1 MKNTASIWNDEAM
14 ISILLEE
21 CDSLE
26 TGPSKFTNRMYL
38 WKEFIAGFTRQRSES
53 IFNEESL
60 EQKFTRGNLRLPLL
74 NRAIKALC
82 QEGIIKPVKS
92 PGWLYQ
98 LMNFFFYTDI
108 DQLYFNVEAVA
119 QTCRAVQVIIKTLH
133 SRHLKVTYEHMWDVC
148 YETCEGNEHLFK
160 LVLERIPDISVQGDM
175 ITIKSK
181 SHVFS
186 GELCVK
192 LDEALDELRL
202 TVLKI
207 HEMTTMRQLNEYT
220 CNEQTFK
227 HKRRTQKNDKFTPA
241 KQAPIQTELLP
252 MLLSRLRQ
260 IQTELENQ
268 KSSSDPLVVVK
279 VNAALETIAAAK
291 TVIEIVEKLEVRS
304 GQEYQEEHYELL
316 EFGNAD
322 RY

>member
-82 QEGIIKPVKS
+82 QEGIIKP
-92 PGWLYQ
+92 
-98 LMNFFFYTDI
+98 
-108 DQLYFNVEAVA
+108 
-119 QTCRAVQVIIKTLH
+119 
-133 SRHLKVTYEHMWDVC
+133 VTYEHMWDVC